1 MRSKKPAKQTRTR
14 SKSQVR
20 QDILEIDDFVP
31 AAMRRVV
38 PKLTPKTEAQKKYIS
53 SISNFRIVFGIGPAG
68 TGKTFVSTMLACEAL
83 AKKNIDK
90 IVLTR
95 PAVEAGEK
103 LGFLPGELDEKYAPY
118 LAPVMEY
125 MNDYFGKSH
134 VENLIKLGKIEA
146 IPLGFMRGRTFRNC
160 MVLVDEA
167 QNITKEQMKMLL
179 TRIGEGCTMVIDG
192 DPTQSDIHNSG
203 LMDSVNRIGYIPS
216 VKVVNFTKSDIVR
229 DPLVAEIL
237 EAYDLHTNNQ
247 STTKQ

>member
-1 MRSKKPAKQTRTR
+1 MRTKKIVKSTRQKQ
-14 SKSQVR
+14 SR
-20 QDILEIDDFVP
+20 QSSRNEYFEEDFVP
-31 AAMRRVV
+31 AVTRRTV
-38 PKLTPKTEAQKKYIS
+38 PKLVAKTENQKKYIS
-53 SISNFRIVFGIGPAG
+53 AITNFRVVYGIGPAG
-68 TGKTFVSTMLACEAL
+68 TGKTYASTMLACQAL
-83 AKKNIDK
+83 ADRNIDK

-95 PAVEAGEK
+95 PAVEAGER
-103 LGFLPGELDEKYAPY
+103 LGFLPGELDQKYAPY
-118 LAPVMEY
+118 LAPVIEY

-192 DPTQSDIHNSG
+192 DPTQADIHNSG
-203 LMDSVNRIGYIPS
+203 LMDSVKRISYIPS
-216 VKVVNFTKSDIVR
+216 VKVVAFTKQDVVR

-237 EAYDLHTNNQ
+237 DAYDLHPDNQ
-247 STTKQ
+247 SST